1 MDETLQTLHPESQ
14 SQVQEVQVSQGQARE
29 VCVPT
34 SRHKLS
40 RDGRKPDASSD
51 HQTGVCVF
59 ELQNQTTSQV
69 ASLNASIRC
78 CPPNELIG
86 RVV

>member
-59 ELQNQTTSQV
+59 ENHKTTSREPKRQYVFVV
-69 ASLNASIRC
+69 ARLMS
-78 CPPNELIG
+78 
-86 RVV
+86 